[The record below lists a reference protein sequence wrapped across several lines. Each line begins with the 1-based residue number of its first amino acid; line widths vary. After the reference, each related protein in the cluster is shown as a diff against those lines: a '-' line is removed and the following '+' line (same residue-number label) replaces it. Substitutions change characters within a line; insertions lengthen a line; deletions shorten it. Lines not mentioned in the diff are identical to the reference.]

1 MIILNII
8 FSNDKCLPRINL
20 LSSLYEEARE
30 NMFKFLTVT
39 GFQIPGFEI
48 PFTRKV
54 KLNKHNIFAI
64 RDLMNFFEGKA
75 YLLVNR

>member
-30 NMFKFLTVT
+30 NMFKFLIVT
-39 GFQIPGFEI
+39 GFEI
-48 PFTRKV
+48 SFTRKV
-54 KLNKHNIFAI
+54 QLDKHNIFAI